1 MSKEIVDQA
10 AREKIKLDL
19 QTNFLVEAGAG
30 SGKTTSLVDRMV
42 NLIYT
47 GTGKMEHMVAITFT
61 RKAADEL
68 KVRFQSVLE
77 KTWQTEQDDV
87 IRGRL
92 AEALQNIERCF
103 LGTVH
108 SFCARL
114 LRERPI
120 EANLDLDFKELE
132 ESDDIQLL
140 EEAWSIYLQELQDNQ
155 PHKLQ
160 EMEDIGISVD
170 ELFQCLRDLKEYPD
184 VEWIVGSVSKPDVT
198 SAFHSFMNLVKEAS
212 RAFPEKEPDKGY
224 DTLQKAIVT
233 AIQKERFTDLSQE
246 KNLISILSLF
256 DKKLKV
262 TQNRWGSKED
272 AKIYE
277 EKISAT
283 FDAVIKPLIQEWKE
297 YCHPIINDFLHGAIL
312 QYSQLKKERSLLNF
326 QDLLIQSSALLKT
339 SSEVR
344 EYFQEKYRFLL
355 VDEFQDTDPIQAEI
369 MFYLTGENVEETVWT
384 RCRPKAGSLFVVGD
398 PKQAIYRFR
407 RADIDTYNRVKEL
420 IVEHGGEILQLTMNF
435 RTLDSITQGLNT
447 VFHRY
452 LPEKETVYQ
461 AAYRPL
467 DSFHEDEG
475 GNWTGLKQLVVPSEF
490 TKKEEIIVEDARNI
504 AKVIQQQM
512 KQGVSAKDFMVLTRY
527 NDGIST
533 YAEEIE
539 TAGIP
544 VSISGEVII
553 GETREFQELNIL
565 LKTFIDPTD
574 QVSLAAVLR
583 GIFFGFSD
591 NELYQWKKENGYF
604 SIYAN
609 IPNTLSDKVKQKF
622 EMTMGKLQTYQ
633 NWIQQYA
640 PTVAIEKV
648 MEDIGFYPLLLKNNR
663 GKRTYKSL
671 LQIISALR
679 EQESK
684 GNSTF
689 KQIFERLTE
698 LVYEKTVV
706 LNIEEDADAVRIMN
720 VHKAKGLEA
729 PIVFLAHPNK
739 LVKPEA
745 FVNKHIKREDHFSQ
759 GYYTFSIRNG
769 FQEKELGIP
778 KDWATVKE
786 EELRYLTEE
795 ELRIIYVAATRA
807 EKTLILSSSAKNNN
821 KNPWNLLFEIENIE
835 SIEPAVEE
843 ANQAQTPIMITLND
857 FKEKTGDRL
866 SWIEESKVKSYEH
879 WSPTKDKDYSS
890 VVTIEREEG
899 GGMIWGTVVHEVLEK
914 VVKGQNVSHYISA
927 SLEKNDIAPEKEE
940 EVIDIL
946 RKFQQTD
953 IWDGVTKAEAVL
965 TEVPFT
971 KKIVKGEPLSK
982 WLEDMESNTVLVKGV
997 IDLIFKTKDGW
1008 VLVDYKTDRP
1018 TNNEDFER
1026 LAHFYSSQIQFYKE
1040 IWETL
1045 TGEKVVD
1052 EKLYFV
1058 YRENK

>member
-1 MSKEIVDQA
+1 MSKQIVDQT

-47 GTGKMEHMVAITFT
+47 GTSKIEHMVAITFT

-77 KTWQTEQDDV
+77 KTWKIETDEV

-92 AEALQNIERCF
+92 SVALQNIEHCF

-140 EEAWSIYLQELQDNQ
+140 EEAWSSYLQELQENQ

-160 EMEDIGISVD
+160 EMDDIGISVD

-198 SAFHSFMNLVKEAS
+198 SAFQSFMNLVKEAR

-233 AIQKERFTDLSQE
+233 AIQKERFTDFSQA

-256 DKKLKV
+256 DKKLKI
-262 TQNRWGSKED
+262 TQNRWESKED
-272 AKIYE
+272 AKFYE
-277 EKISAT
+277 EKISAA

-297 YCHPIINDFLHGAIL
+297 YCHPIINNFLHGAVL

-326 QDLLIQSSALLKT
+326 QDLLIQSSSLLKT
-339 SSEVR
+339 NSEVR

-369 MFYLTGENVEETVWT
+369 MFFLTGENIEETVWT
-384 RCRPKAGSLFVVGD
+384 KCRPKAGSLFVVGD

-420 IVEHGGEILQLTMNF
+420 ITEHGGEVLQLTMNF

-475 GNWTGLKQLVVPSEF
+475 GNWTGIKQLVVPSEF
-490 TKKEEIIVEDARNI
+490 TKKEEIILEDARNI

-512 KQGVSAKDFMVLTRY
+512 KQGASAKDFMVLTRY

-553 GETREFQELNIL
+553 GETREFQEMNIL
-565 LKTFIDPTD
+565 LKTFTDPTD
-574 QVSLAAVLR
+574 QVSLVAVLR

-609 IPNTLSDKVKQKF
+609 IPDTLSDKVKQKF
-622 EMTMGKLQTYQ
+622 EMAIGKLQTYQ

-640 PTVAIEKV
+640 PTVAIEKI

-679 EQESK
+679 EQESN

-689 KQIFERLTE
+689 RQIFERLTE
-698 LVYEKTVV
+698 LVNEKTVV

-739 LVKPEA
+739 LVKPES
-745 FVNKHIKREDHFSQ
+745 FVNKHIKREDHFSK
-759 GYYTFSIRNG
+759 GYYTFSVRNG
-769 FQEKELGIP
+769 FQDKDLGIP
-778 KDWATVKE
+778 KDWETVKE

-821 KNPWNLLFEIENIE
+821 KNPWNILFEIKNIVA
-835 SIEPAVEE
+835 IEPTVDED
-843 ANQAQTPIMITLND
+843 NQAQSPITITLND
-857 FKEKTGDRL
+857 FKEKTRDRL

-899 GGMIWGTVVHEVLEK
+899 GGMDWGTVVHEVLEK
-914 VVKGQNVSHYISA
+914 VVKGQDVSHYISA
-927 SLEKNDIAPEKEE
+927 SLKKNDIAPEKQE

-953 IWDGVTKAEAVL
+953 IWDGVTKAEVVL

-982 WLEDMESNTVLVKGV
+982 WLEELESDNVLVKGV

-1018 TNNEDFER
+1018 TSNEDFEK
-1026 LAHFYSSQIQFYKE
+1026 LAQFYSSQIQFYKE